1 MITIVSEKKPEIE
14 APTDEQRA
22 FAAQQQIRDVIS
34 RNGDRKKARKIA
46 EKLIPGR
53 EGQWDA
59 LRQGGKQAQ
68 TLEQRRRRTRVIIGL
83 SLMFLSLGGLL
94 LPHYLPQ
101 VSMLVALA
109 PFTIGI
115 YYFTKGIE

>member
-46 EKLIPGR
+46 EKLMGR
-53 EGQWDA
+53 
-59 LRQGGKQAQ
+59 
-68 TLEQRRRRTRVIIGL
+68 T
-83 SLMFLSLGGLL
+83 
-94 LPHYLPQ
+94 
-101 VSMLVALA
+101 
-109 PFTIGI
+109 
-115 YYFTKGIE
+115 

>member
-1 MITIVSEKKPEIE
+1 MITSVCKEKPVIE
-14 APTDEQRA
+14 EPSDEQRA

-34 RNGDRKKARKIA
+34 RSGDRKKARKIA
-46 EKLIPGR
+46 EKLIPER
-53 EGQWDA
+53 EMQWEA

-68 TLEQRRRRTRVIIGL
+68 TLEQRRRRIRVIIGL

-94 LPHYLPQ
+94 LPRYFPQ
-101 VSMLVALA
+101 ISILVALA